1 MNLWRRNDDFF
12 TDSVSECQ
20 QLKIINYRIPQS
32 IPNVKFD
39 ECLTPKVERP
49 NGNSNAFL
57 DSNNETAVRIEKSLS
72 DYVSTPFYNVL
83 SKTKGVNLY
92 NLCIIASCKGVLQTI
107 TKDFM
112 LALQI
117 LSSDRECYSHGNL
130 KRTIIIFLTNKQYIF
145 IFLVYNV
152 FWLYSKEILT
162 LSDMKYNP
170 DPISIT
176 KDSSPWSNDMIDIA
190 LILGKILK
198 KDVNFKFKNMY
209 IRSPLELFEL
219 INPSSNFPKVA
230 RQKRLSNPTMKNG
243 DLNYNVSIT
252 SRVVALFNDEYRF
265 QSTNNSS
272 FSKVDVELGVPPN
285 FNPNN
290 ENFSIEDLNKQ
301 LENSIYDFIM
311 RYFFLKFL
319 SITINNTFK

>member
-1 MNLWRRNDDFF
+1 M
-12 TDSVSECQ
+12 
-20 QLKIINYRIPQS
+20 
-32 IPNVKFD
+32 KFD

-49 NGNSNAFL
+49 PGNSNAFL

-72 DYVSTPFYNVL
+72 DYISTPFYNVL
-83 SKTKGVNLY
+83 SKPKGVNLY

-112 LALQI
+112 MALQI

-130 KRTIIIFLTNKQYIF
+130 KRICFFKIQFFFWF
-145 IFLVYNV
+145 ILKVYNV

-170 DPISIT
+170 EPISIT
-176 KDSSPWSNDMIDIA
+176 KNSSPWSNDMIDIA

-209 IRSPLELFEL
+209 IRSPLELFKL
-219 INPSSNFPKVA
+219 INPSSNFPKVPKQM
-230 RQKRLSNPTMKNG
+230 RSSNSEMRNG
-243 DLNYNVSIT
+243 DSNYNVSIT
-252 SRVVALFNDEYRF
+252 SRVVALFNNEYRF

-272 FSKVDVELGVPPN
+272 LSKVDVELGVPPD

-301 LENSIYDFIM
+301 LENSIYDFIL
-311 RYFFLKFL
+311 RYFLL
-319 SITINNTFK
+319 I